1 MKLKCNPIHDQPSP
15 HRAKT
20 FERLAIFF
28 NVSSSLR
35 CAVIREIR
43 WSSVAQSIVQFSVL
57 LRRREDT
64 IRASYY
70 HYYTGLPIRPNDQP
84 RVLAE
89 LYPHRF
95 IPYVCMHIYMIS
107 SEETNH
113 PSCAADDRETE
124 TQRERDEPVTR
135 ESVLLGSFVFLSNK
149 QPA

>member
-1 MKLKCNPIHDQPSP
+1 MIQWVSVKSKCKPIRDQPSP
-15 HRAKT
+15 GRAKT

-28 NVSSSLR
+28 SRLVPSLR
-35 CAVIREIR
+35 CAVIRVIR

-95 IPYVCMHIYMIS
+95 IPYVCMHIYDFFRRNKPPELCRWRS
-107 SEETNH
+107 RN
-113 PSCAADDRETE
+113 RNTE
-124 TQRERDEPVTR
+124 GTR
-135 ESVLLGSFVFLSNK
+135 WAGDSWVSLVR
-149 QPA
+149 